1 MATDLSEISGA
12 DLQEGDVD
20 GKPGRSV
27 VRLMWRLVNAVFR
40 DVEDGKSLSFDEKTL
55 LEDVLKY
62 GTLKDVAKHH
72 HEDPAV
78 ISARF
83 NKAMERLDKRV
94 GDLLNSKRELDALR
108 MEMETYDFE
117 IEARDIRLREMEEK
131 LDNAESQNKRL
142 QEQLRESFEIIRQNS
157 EGNRPRIKVR
167 PVNNNQVL
175 SSSNK

>member
-27 VRLMWRLVNAVFR
+27 VRLMWRVVNAVFR

-62 GTLKDVAKHH
+62 GALKDVAKYH

-83 NKAMERLDKRV
+83 NKAIERLDDRV
-94 GDLLNSKRELDALR
+94 EDLLNSKRELEALR
-108 MEMETYDFE
+108 MEMESYDSD

-131 LDNAESQNKRL
+131 LDKAESQNKRL
-142 QEQLRESFEIIRQNS
+142 QEQLKESFEIIRQNS
-157 EGNRPRIKVR
+157 ESKANR
-167 PVNNNQVL
+167 NNLYRCQVHHHHPAR
-175 SSSNK
+175 